1 MRDPL
6 SNSLCRLR
14 ERERRLPALR
24 PRR

>member
-14 ERERRLPALR
+14 DRERRLPALR